1 MYMKKILSL
10 AGTFTLP
17 TFAFAATFNS
27 IAAQVQ
33 DLLNLLIPILITLA
47 VIYFFWGLAN
57 YILKSGTEEK
67 ENGREIMIWGIV
79 ALFVM
84 VSIWGLVGLIGSTFG
99 IQQGGSGA
107 GFIPTVR

>member
-1 MYMKKILSL
+1 MKKTLSL
-10 AGTFTLP
+10 AGTFALP
-17 TFAFAATFNS
+17 ALALAATFNS
-27 IAAQVQ
+27 IVAQVQ

-57 YILKSGTEEK
+57 YILNAGDTEKK
-67 ENGREIMIWGIV
+67 EEGRNIMIWGIV

-99 IQQGGSGA
+99 IQQGGTGA

>member
-1 MYMKKILSL
+1 MKKILSV
-10 AGTFTLP
+10 AGTFALP
-17 TFAFAATFNS
+17 ALALAATFNS
-27 IAAQVQ
+27 IVAQVQ

-57 YILKSGTEEK
+57 YILNAGDTEKK
-67 ENGREIMIWGIV
+67 EEGRNIMIWGIV

-99 IQQGGSGA
+99 IQQGGTGA